1 MSTVVSN
8 EAVVPLYT
16 ASISVRWRD
25 LDAFNH
31 VNNSSYLTFLEEAR
45 LQWLQ
50 SLKGPWMTD
59 HAMPVMAASQVN
71 YRLPIEWPAQLQV
84 ELFCAR
90 LGNSS
95 MTIGHRIV
103 DAENGNK
110 LYCDGHVV
118 MVWMDPATG
127 KSVPLPQPIKDA
139 AASV

>member
-1 MSTVVSN
+1 MTTVSN
-8 EAVVPLYT
+8 EVLVPLHV

-31 VNNSSYLTFLEEAR
+31 VNNSSYLTFLEESR

-50 SLKGPWMTD
+50 RLKGPWMTE
-59 HAMPVMAASQVN
+59 HEMPVMVASQIN
-71 YRLPIEWPAQLQV
+71 YRLPIEWPAQLKV
-84 ELFCAR
+84 ELYCTR

-95 MTIGHRIV
+95 MTIGHRMV
-103 DAENGNK
+103 DAEDNNK

-127 KSVPLPQPIKDA
+127 KSVSLPQSIKDA
-139 AASV
+139 ASPA